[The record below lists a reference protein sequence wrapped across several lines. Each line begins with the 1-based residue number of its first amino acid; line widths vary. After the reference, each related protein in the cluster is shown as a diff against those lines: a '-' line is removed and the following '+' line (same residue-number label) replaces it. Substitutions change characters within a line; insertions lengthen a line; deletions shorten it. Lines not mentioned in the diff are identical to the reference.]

1 MPSSDQPDLASFEP
15 EPEEAGE
22 AAARPLTAEDRVALA
37 SRILRQAQDA
47 IGGALALLEN
57 GDARAAHARLAGLV
71 MARREGEEAAGRV
84 VEGVFDGEAMI
95 GNDGQSYPV
104 PPNYASKSKLVEGDV
119 LKLTVRPD
127 GAFLFK
133 QVGPTERKRL
143 TGTVAFDPSTDSYL
157 VACGPSVY
165 KVLTAS
171 VTFYKASPGDEAVVL
186 VPKGAKAVWAAVENV
201 MRN

>member
-1 MPSSDQPDLASFEP
+1 MPSDQPDFATFEP

-22 AAARPLTAEDRVALA
+22 AVARPLSAEDRAALA

-47 IGGALALLEN
+47 IGSALSLLEN
-57 GDARAAHARLAGLV
+57 GDARAAHARLASLV
-71 MARREGEEAAGRV
+71 TARREGEEAAGRV

-95 GNDGQSYPV
+95 GNDGHSYPV

-119 LKLTVRPD
+119 LKLSIRAD

-133 QVGPTERKRL
+133 QVGPVERRRL
-143 TGTVAFDPSTDSYL
+143 TGLVAFDPSTDSYL
-157 VACGPSVY
+157 VACGSTVY

-171 VTFYKASPGDEAVVL
+171 VTFHKASPGDEAVIL
-186 VPKGAKAVWAAVENV
+186 VPKGTKAVWAALENV
-201 MRN
+201 MKD